1 MKFALEIPGRVR
13 TVGRRSRI
21 ALALALSAGTLA
33 VAGPA
38 VAQAATPAHTDVM
51 FVFDTTGSM
60 GSAITEAQGDIQE
73 AMTQIGTALPDPQFG
88 LVEVNDYD
96 EVINP
101 GEFEYDIGGGHAA
114 WTLHVPI
121 TPNQAL
127 VSDALLKLSASGG
140 GDGPEAYGR
149 ALFESA
155 ANPGIGW
162 RPGARGVIVLVA
174 DNIPHDTELNE
185 GIPPELFAQA
195 SPFNTGMDPGADNT
209 VGTGDDLDWQS
220 TVLQRLV
227 SDGKPLEYVDY
238 FGGEEYIPYWQ
249 NWTGRTGGGVV
260 VAGSGNLAE
269 KIVEAVKAGASATL
283 PACPPGQVRDASEHC
298 VTPPPSNNF
307 KFEPRISCSKG
318 CHVVLVKITFDSAGN
333 VTGESIPEEEG
344 AGASAVVSAKGKAKA
359 KGCAKGKGKKKGCKP
374 PALIK
379 KFSQPVVA
387 GVNTL
392 SLKLTGPA
400 IKTLNKKGK
409 VKLKIRFTFT
419 PTGGTPK
426 TLNHTYTVKLPKKGK
441 KGKKHGHAKGK
452 QG

>member
-1 MKFALEIPGRVR
+1 MKFALEILGRVR

-21 ALALALSAGTLA
+21 ALALSAGALA
-33 VAGPA
+33 VAGSA
-38 VAQAATPAHTDVM
+38 GAQAATPAHTDVM

-60 GSAITEAQGDIQE
+60 GGAISDAQAEIQT
-73 AMTQIGTALPDPQFG
+73 AMTQIGASIPDPQFG
-88 LVEVNDYD
+88 LAEVNDYD

-101 GEFEYDIGGGHAA
+101 GAFEYDIGGGHAA

-121 TPNQAL
+121 TPNQSQ
-127 VSDALLKLSASGG
+127 VSEALLKLSADGG

-155 ANPGIGW
+155 ANPAIGW

-174 DNIPHDTELNE
+174 DNVPHDTELNE
-185 GIPPELFAQA
+185 GIPPEFFAEE
-195 SPFNTGMDPGADNT
+195 SPFDTGIDPGADNT

-220 TVLQRLV
+220 TVLQRLIT
-227 SDGKPLEYVDY
+227 DGKPLEYVDY
-238 FGGEEYIPYWQ
+238 FGVDDYFPYWQ
-249 NWTGRTGGGVV
+249 NWTGRTGGSVV
-260 VAGSGNLAE
+260 QGNGEEAAA
-269 KIVEAVKAGASATL
+269 KIVQAVLAGANAAL
-283 PACPPGQVRDASEHC
+283 PACPPGLVRDASEHC

-333 VTGESIPEEEG
+333 VIGESIPEEEKE
-344 AGASAVVSAKGKAKA
+344 AGASAVISAKGKAKK

-400 IKTLNKKGK
+400 IKKLNKKGK
-409 VKLKIRFTFT
+409 VKLKVRFTFT

-426 TLNHTYTVKLPKKGK
+426 ALDHTYTVKLPKKGK
-441 KGKKHGHAKGK
+441 QGKKRGQAKGKKG
-452 QG
+452 